1 MPLHPVLFVSHGAP
15 DLLLQPGRTGALWAE
30 LGSTL
35 PRPRAI
41 LAVSAHW
48 GSTRPTVNAA
58 PRPETLH
65 DFSGFPAA
73 LYAQRYE
80 APGAPALAQRVH
92 ERLSA
97 AGLPVEVHG
106 SRGLDHGAWAP
117 LQLLYP
123 AADIPVTQLSL
134 QPAAGPEWHL
144 RLGEALAPLRAEG
157 VLILASG
164 AITHNFGWLSWSA
177 EAPPYGPAREFS
189 DWIAAQLAGNRRDA
203 LLDYRRQ
210 APHGTCAHPT
220 EEHLHPLFV
229 ALGAGGKQPPRR
241 FVPEFTYGG
250 LAMDVYLWDAAPD
263 EENAHVL

>member
-15 DLLLQPGRTGALWAE
+15 DLLLHPGRTGALWAE
-30 LGSTL
+30 LGQTL

-48 GSTRPTVNAA
+48 GSSRPVVSAT
-58 PRPETLH
+58 PKPETLH

-73 LYAQRYE
+73 LYQLRHE
-80 APGAPALAQRVH
+80 APGAPDLAPRVQDL
-92 ERLSA
+92 LSS
-97 AGLPVEVHG
+97 AGLPIDIDHR
-106 SRGLDHGAWAP
+106 RGLDHGAWVP

-144 RLGEALAPLRAEG
+144 RLGEALAPLRQEG

-177 EAPPYGPAREFS
+177 DAPPYGPAREFS
-189 DWIAAQLAGNRRDA
+189 DWVAARITAGERHA
-203 LLDYRRQ
+203 LLDYRRL
-210 APHGTCAHPT
+210 APHGSSAHPT

-229 ALGAGGKQPPRR
+229 ALGAGKNQTPRR
-241 FVPEFTYGG
+241 YTPEFIYGG
-250 LAMDVYLWDAAPD
+250 LAMDVYLWDTAHD
-263 EENAHVL
+263 EANQQVS